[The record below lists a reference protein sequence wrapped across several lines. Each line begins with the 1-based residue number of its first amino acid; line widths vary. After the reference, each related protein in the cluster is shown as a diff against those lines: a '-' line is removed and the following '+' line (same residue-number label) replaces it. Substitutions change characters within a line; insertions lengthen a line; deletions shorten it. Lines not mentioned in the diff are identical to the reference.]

1 VIAAILE
8 RLAEAGFQFVP
19 ALEITTH
26 YVIERDGIVAL
37 VERAEDGFGGIGSPG
52 LLTEK
57 GFAALVRSGE
67 GAFFVAKRYREKASD
82 EQIRK
87 VRAFSEDLARA
98 LSRGAN

>member
-1 VIAAILE
+1 MIAAILE
-8 RLAEAGFQFVP
+8 RLAAAGFQFVP

-67 GAFFVAKRYREKASD
+67 GAFFIAKGYREPAS
-82 EQIRK
+82 ERQIRK
-87 VRAFSEDLARA
+87 VRAFSEDLQRA
-98 LSRGAN
+98 LFRGTN

>member
-57 GFAALVRSGE
+57 GFAALVRSGDA
-67 GAFFVAKRYREKASD
+67 AFFIAKGYKEPASD

>member
-1 VIAAILE
+1 MIAAILE

-26 YVIERDGIVAL
+26 YVIERDGIVSL

-67 GAFFVAKRYREKASD
+67 GAFFIAKGYREPASD
-82 EQIRK
+82 QQIRK
-87 VRAFSEDLARA
+87 IRAFSADLQRA
-98 LSRGAN
+98 LFRESN

>member
-8 RLAEAGFQFVP
+8 RLAGAGFQFVP

-52 LLTEK
+52 LLTDK

-67 GAFFVAKRYREKASD
+67 GAFFIGKGYRKAASE
-82 EQIRK
+82 EQIRR
-87 VRAFSEDLARA
+87 VRAFCEDLQRA
-98 LSRGAN
+98 LFRKPD